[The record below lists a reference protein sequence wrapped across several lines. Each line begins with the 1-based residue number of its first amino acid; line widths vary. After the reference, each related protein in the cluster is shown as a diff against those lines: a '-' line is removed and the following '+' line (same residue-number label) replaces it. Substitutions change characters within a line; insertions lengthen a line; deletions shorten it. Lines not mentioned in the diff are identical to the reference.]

1 MLKKFAAFVFIML
14 LALPAMAEELS
25 TKYFTVN
32 MPDDWKV
39 IMPPTE
45 NQGITSAVFAKNTSG
60 VSVTMVVGP
69 SSGADAKTIAG
80 MFATQFKAEKPPVE
94 KNGQYTFNFT
104 QQEVPCQAWVAV
116 QGDVF
121 MVSSLAGNQKE
132 ALNFIKKNVKS
143 ADLNIHEEK
152 FTDLLSEM
160 TEVFESE
167 DWILLADLLEY
178 EFLPLCEEWQ
188 VVSEHLHEQMVK
200 RIAQ

>member
-14 LALPAMAEELS
+14 LALPAIAEELS

-143 ADLNIHEEK
+143 ADYAK
-152 FTDLLSEM
+152 LL
-160 TEVFESE
+160 
-167 DWILLADLLEY
+167 
-178 EFLPLCEEWQ
+178 PQ
-188 VVSEHLHEQMVK
+188 
-200 RIAQ
+200 

>member
-80 MFATQFKAEKPPVE
+80 MFATQFKAEKPRWKRTASTPSTSLSRKCPVRP
-94 KNGQYTFNFT
+94 GWPFRAT
-104 QQEVPCQAWVAV
+104 CSW
-116 QGDVF
+116 
-121 MVSSLAGNQKE
+121 
-132 ALNFIKKNVKS
+132 S
-143 ADLNIHEEK
+143 APWPE
-152 FTDLLSEM
+152 TRR
-160 TEVFESE
+160 
-167 DWILLADLLEY
+167 
-178 EFLPLCEEWQ
+178 
-188 VVSEHLHEQMVK
+188 K
-200 RIAQ
+200 R

>member
-1 MLKKFAAFVFIML
+1 MLKKLAAFMFIML
-14 LALPAMAEELS
+14 LALPAVAEELS
-25 TKYFTVN
+25 TKYFTVT

-80 MFATQFKAEKPPVE
+80 MFAAQFKAEKPPVE

-104 QQEVPCQAWVAV
+104 QQQVPCRAWVAV

-121 MVSSLAGNQKE
+121 MVGSLAGNQKE
-132 ALNFIKKNVKS
+132 ALNFIKKNVRS
-143 ADLNIHEEK
+143 ADYAK
-152 FTDLLSEM
+152 LL
-160 TEVFESE
+160 
-167 DWILLADLLEY
+167 
-178 EFLPLCEEWQ
+178 PQ
-188 VVSEHLHEQMVK
+188 
-200 RIAQ
+200 